1 MTSNNIYQTMTSNNI
16 YQVLSEAFP
25 AEMEKR
31 LNKGGANLIYIPVS
45 EVVNRM
51 NKVIGVENWSFT
63 VTSWQQ
69 LGTSI
74 VAHVSVIATING
86 VAVTRDGVGGQ
97 KIKLNKQGEPV
108 DIGDEVKGAVSDAL
122 KKAVQTLGVGLY
134 LARSEDAIEIEQ
146 VMDSEM
152 EAEARVTPEVLTKWD
167 NFTGITKG
175 LSPENREKLNEYW
188 STYSNGQPKPKRETV
203 TEDAL
208 DKLIAEAT
216 RLSFGGD
223 YVVVDDK

>member
-1 MTSNNIYQTMTSNNI
+1 MTSNNIYQT
-16 YQVLSEAFP
+16 LSEPFP

-45 EVVNRM
+45 EVINRM
-51 NKVIGVENWSFT
+51 NKVLGVENWSFT
-63 VTSWQQ
+63 VHSWQQ

-74 VAHVSVIATING
+74 VAHIQLQAKING
-86 VAVTRDGVGGQ
+86 ETVHRDGVGGQ

-152 EAEARVTPEVLTKWD
+152 EAEARVTPGVSTKWD
-167 NFTGITKG
+167 SFMGIAKS

>member
-1 MTSNNIYQTMTSNNI
+1 
-16 YQVLSEAFP
+16 
-25 AEMEKR
+25 
-31 LNKGGANLIYIPVS
+31 
-45 EVVNRM
+45 M
-51 NKVIGVENWSFT
+51 NKVLGVENWSFT
-63 VTSWQQ
+63 VHSWQQ

-74 VAHVSVIATING
+74 VAHIQLQAKING
-86 VAVTRDGVGGQ
+86 ETVHRDGVGGQ
-97 KIKLNKQGEPV
+97 KIKINKQGEPV

-152 EAEARVTPEVLTKWD
+152 EAEARVTPEVSTKWD
-167 NFTGITKG
+167 TFMGIAKS
-175 LSPENREKLNEYW
+175 LSSEKREKLNEYW

-203 TEDAL
+203 SEDAL

-216 RLSFGGD
+216 RLSFGGE
-223 YVVVDDK
+223 YVVVDAE